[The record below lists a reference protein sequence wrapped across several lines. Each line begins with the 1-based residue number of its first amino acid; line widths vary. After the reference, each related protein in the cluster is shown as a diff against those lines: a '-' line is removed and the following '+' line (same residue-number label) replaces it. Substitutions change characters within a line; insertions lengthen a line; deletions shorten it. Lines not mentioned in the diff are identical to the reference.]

1 MTRRDFLKKAGFWA
15 CGLGLIYPVYAFV
28 AKKRFRP
35 PIEVRLRRK
44 LKPGEFLLEPQFA
57 FFETDQGPL
66 AVSRT
71 CTHLGCIINYQEAD
85 KEFLCPCHQSRFT
98 WDGKY
103 LSGPAEKDLPKL
115 HVKVLEGEEGYIV
128 QIPRGIF

>member
-1 MTRRDFLKKAGFWA
+1 MTRRDLLKKAGFWA
-15 CGLGLIYPVYAFV
+15 FGLGLIYPVYAFV
-28 AKKRFRP
+28 TKKRFRP
-35 PIEVRLRRK
+35 PKEIRLRCK

-66 AVSRT
+66 AVSRS
-71 CTHLGCIINYQEAD
+71 CTHLGCNVNYREAD
-85 KEFLCPCHQSRFT
+85 RKFLCPCHQSHFT

-103 LSGPAEKDLPKL
+103 LSGPAKKDLPKF
-115 HVKVLEGEEGYIV
+115 HVKVLEGEKGYIV